1 MIVDGRVKHAN
12 LKRINLDEKWLREK
26 MAMYGVKDFN
36 DVLFASIDTTG
47 EIYCQVKE
55 VFEESCRK

>member
-1 MIVDGRVKHAN
+1 MVA
-12 LKRINLDEKWLREK
+12 EK